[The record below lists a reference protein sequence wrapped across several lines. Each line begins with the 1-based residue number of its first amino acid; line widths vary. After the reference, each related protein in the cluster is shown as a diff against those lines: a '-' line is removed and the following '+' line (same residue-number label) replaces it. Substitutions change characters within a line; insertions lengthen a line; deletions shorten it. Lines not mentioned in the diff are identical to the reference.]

1 MDLLR
6 RAAIKPTRSNLEAS
20 NGTER
25 DNIGRKV
32 IHVTTWIGKRADF
45 MQTDASRYCNKGAAD
60 CNCPSVLGDADCQL
74 TGQRD
79 AKGTHPFHV
88 LKSLC
93 RI

>member
-25 DNIGRKV
+25 DNIGR
-32 IHVTTWIGKRADF
+32 DF